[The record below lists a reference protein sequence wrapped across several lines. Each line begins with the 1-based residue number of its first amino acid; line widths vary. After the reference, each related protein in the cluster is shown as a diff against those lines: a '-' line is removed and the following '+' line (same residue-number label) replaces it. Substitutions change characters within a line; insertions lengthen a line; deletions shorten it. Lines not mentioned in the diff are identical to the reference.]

1 MEGLVLRLFEE
12 KKYEHGFP
20 PRENALAVKSEF
32 ATRGLSHS
40 SMVVQQLVGV
50 YLKVAESVLEE
61 FTEAVVDNRDALGIG
76 SDEELRALVNDGHR
90 TMFGEAGAAVLAELG
105 GLAGEYRQL
114 AMETVDNRRGPVWA
128 HLERKIDLTKLRR
141 IAPLINDKE
150 REQKFGILLSPT
162 QAGRDFEV
170 WVKEAQAAGNPIA
183 LLFVDLDEFKALNA
197 RLTET
202 KVDQTILPEVQR
214 LLLRL
219 VQGRGEAYRQGGEEF
234 VMILRNLDIDEARRF
249 GEKVRA
255 AFEGELLEAGGT
267 RERVTVSIG
276 VAVWPEHGAS
286 YEAVLAAANR
296 AEAEA
301 KKTRNS
307 VKVAAAQ

>member
-1 MEGLVLRLFEE
+1 
-12 KKYEHGFP
+12 
-20 PRENALAVKSEF
+20 
-32 ATRGLSHS
+32 
-40 SMVVQQLVGV
+40 
-50 YLKVAESVLEE
+50 
-61 FTEAVVDNRDALGIG
+61 
-76 SDEELRALVNDGHR
+76 
-90 TMFGEAGAAVLAELG
+90 
-105 GLAGEYRQL
+105 
-114 AMETVDNRRGPVWA
+114 
-128 HLERKIDLTKLRR
+128 
-141 IAPLINDKE
+141 
-150 REQKFGILLSPT
+150 
-162 QAGRDFEV
+162 
-170 WVKEAQAAGNPIA
+170 
-183 LLFVDLDEFKALNA
+183 
-197 RLTET
+197 
-202 KVDQTILPEVQR
+202 
-214 LLLRL
+214 
-219 VQGRGEAYRQGGEEF
+219 